1 MKKTTL
7 PQNESLIGESAEFL
21 NILRA
26 ARLIAATDVTTL
38 ICGDSGTGKELL
50 AKEIHQLS
58 PRSEHAYI
66 CLNCAALPDS
76 LLEAELFGYQKG
88 AFTGAIDSSPGYIK
102 EAHKGTLFLD
112 EIAELSL
119 SAQAK
124 LLRFLE
130 SGECQSLGKS
140 SIENVDV
147 RIIVAT
153 NQDLGQRVK
162 AGLFRQDLYYRLNV
176 VPLQLPALHQRGKDI
191 NLLLSKLSAKLAI
204 QHRLDA
210 PRYSVAALETL
221 QKYDWPGNVRE
232 LRNLCERMLI
242 LFPGKTIQLE
252 NLPAEIRHLDSVS
265 SHSDFTLPEH
275 GIELEALESSMIQQ
289 ALSKARGN
297 QSKAARLLGLSR
309 GTLIYRMK
317 KFALD

>member
-1 MKKTTL
+1 MKNTTM
-7 PQNESLIGESAEFL
+7 QHNEPLIGESAEFL
-21 NILRA
+21 NMLRA
-26 ARLIAATDVTTL
+26 TRLIAATDVTTL

-50 AKEIHQLS
+50 AKEIHRHS
-58 PRSEHAYI
+58 PRNEQAYI

-88 AFTGAIDSSPGYIK
+88 AFTGATEHHSGYIK
-102 EAHKGTLFLD
+102 QAHKGTLFLD
-112 EIAELSL
+112 EIAEFSL

-140 SIENVDV
+140 GIEKVDV
-147 RIIVAT
+147 RIIAAT
-153 NQDLGQRVK
+153 NQNLTQRVK
-162 AGLFRQDLYYRLNV
+162 TGHFRQDLFYRLNV
-176 VPLQLPALHQRGKDI
+176 IPIRIPALHERGKDVS
-191 NLLLSKLSAKLAI
+191 LLLSKLTAKLAM

-210 PRYSVAALETL
+210 PRYSVATIEAL

-252 NLPAEIRHLDSVS
+252 NLPVEIRHTRTPS
-265 SHSDFTLPEH
+265 SHSDFALPDQ
-275 GIELEALESSMIQQ
+275 GIKLDALESSMIQQ
-289 ALSKARGN
+289 ALTKTKGN

-317 KFALD
+317 KFALE

>member
-1 MKKTTL
+1 MKKFTTPL
-7 PQNESLIGESAEFL
+7 NEPLIGESAEFL
-21 NILRA
+21 KMLRA
-26 ARLIAATDVTTL
+26 SRLIAATDVTTL

-50 AKEIHQLS
+50 AKEIHRHS
-58 PRSEHAYI
+58 PRNNHAYI

-88 AFTGAIDSSPGYIK
+88 AFTGATEHNPGYIK
-102 EAHKGTLFLD
+102 LAHQGTLFLD
-112 EIAELSL
+112 EIGELSL
-119 SAQAK
+119 NAQAK

-140 SIENVDV
+140 GIEKVDV
-147 RIIVAT
+147 RIVAAT
-153 NQDLGQRVK
+153 NQDLAQRVK
-162 AGLFRQDLYYRLNV
+162 AGHFRQDLFYRLNV
-176 VPLQLPALHQRGKDI
+176 IPICIPPLHERGKDI
-191 NLLLSKLSAKLAI
+191 SLLLSKLTAKLAV

-210 PRYSVAALETL
+210 PRYSIAAIEAL

-242 LFPGKTIQLE
+242 LFSGKTIQPE
-252 NLPAEIRHLDSVS
+252 NLPVEIRHTTPPS
-265 SHSDFTLPEH
+265 SHPDFALPDQ

-289 ALSKARGN
+289 ALTKTQGN
-297 QSKAARLLGLSR
+297 QSKAARLLGLTR

-317 KFALD
+317 KFALE